1 MPGKA
6 GHAGPARPIT
16 MPQMAGAT
24 GTAPLKGPSSPTWS
38 TALMETKKAPASGAF
53 WIGWKPFT

>member
-6 GHAGPARPIT
+6 GNAGPARPIT

-24 GTAPLKGPSSPTWS
+24 GTAPPTGGFI
-38 TALMETKKAPASGAF
+38 AHVKHRLMETKKAPTSGAF